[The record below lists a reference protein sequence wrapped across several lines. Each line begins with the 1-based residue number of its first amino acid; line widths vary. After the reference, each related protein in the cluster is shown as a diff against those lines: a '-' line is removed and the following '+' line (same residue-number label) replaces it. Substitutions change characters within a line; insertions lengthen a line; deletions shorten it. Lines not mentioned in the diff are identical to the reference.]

1 VRLRVGTSGYQY
13 KEWKGSFYPED
24 MKEAGMLAYYAER
37 LDACEI
43 NNTFYRMPTPAVV
56 KKWADQ
62 TPDTFRFSLKAPQR
76 ITHKKRLAA
85 AGEDTAFFVAAAKE
99 LGEKLGPVLVQ
110 LPPYLK
116 KGADRLREFLALF
129 PEGFPA
135 AFEFRHDS
143 WFDEEIFG
151 ILREREAALV
161 IAEDEKKAAPLVPT
175 APFGYLRLRRQDYG
189 DADLAAWVDKVRA
202 QPWQETSVFFK
213 HEDAGAGPRLAAR
226 FRELFRGE

>member
-1 VRLRVGTSGYQY
+1 MRLRVGTSGYQY
-13 KEWKGSFYPED
+13 KEWKGPFYPED

-43 NNTFYRMPTPAVV
+43 NNTFYRMPTPATVR
-56 KKWADQ
+56 KWADQ
-62 TPDTFRFSLKAPQR
+62 TPGTFRFCLKAPQR
-76 ITHKKRLAA
+76 ITHVKRLAGA
-85 AGEDTAFFVAAAKE
+85 EGDTAFFVASARE
-99 LGEKLGPVLVQ
+99 LGEKLGPALFQ
-110 LPPYLK
+110 LPPYLR
-116 KGADRLREFLALF
+116 KGADRLREFLALL

-151 ILREREAALV
+151 ILRGRGAALV
-161 IAEDEKKAAPLVPT
+161 IAEDEEKAAPLVPT

-189 DADLAAWVDKVRA
+189 DAQLAAWGEKVRA
-202 QPWQETSVFFK
+202 QPWGEAHVFFK

-226 FRELFRGE
+226 FRELFGG